1 MEAKTKGTGKERSV
15 RDIDKNRGDELQ
27 LVVFNIGDEEFGVEI
42 MNVQEIIRMTNITKI
57 PQAPNYVRGI
67 INLRGRI
74 VIVINLNDIMGMDG
88 KEADEHTRII
98 VAEMGETV
106 VGFIV
111 DSVSE
116 VLRLPESNVEPAP
129 AIIANKIDTEYVLGV
144 GKIDDRLLILL
155 NLHKVFS
162 ESDLNH
168 INTLS
173 SEADGAEG
181 AEVIA

>member
-1 MEAKTKGTGKERSV
+1 MADTTSGPDNEKIVG
-15 RDIDKNRGDELQ
+15 DIDQKFRGDELQ

-88 KEADEHTRII
+88 KESDEHTRII
-98 VAEMGETV
+98 VAEMGEAV

-111 DSVSE
+111 DSVTE
-116 VLRLPESNVEPAP
+116 VLRLPEINVEPAP
-129 AIIANKIDTEYVLGV
+129 AIIANKINTEYVSGV
-144 GKIDDRLLILL
+144 GKIDERLLILL
-155 NLHKVFS
+155 NLHKVLN
-162 ESDLNH
+162 ESDFNT

-173 SEADGAEG
+173 AEAVEA
-181 AEVIA
+181 AEVTV